1 MPSLRVSLGYE
12 VEVRGRTKDVEK
24 RAFDGAVA
32 QAELADDLGY
42 EAVWFVEH
50 HFTRGFSHSSAPDL
64 ILAAISQRTRR
75 LRLGLG
81 VVLLPF
87 QSPVRTAE
95 RVATLD
101 VLSGGRVEF
110 GTGRG
115 ASPLE
120 YQAFDR
126 PFERSRRIWEESL
139 DAVLRI
145 WAAEGGPVTI
155 DTPYFTVPGVSVHPR
170 PAQDPHP
177 PVWVASTSRDGYRA
191 AARRGYHLLGMTM
204 LKGVDDVAEDIA
216 EYRRTLAEH
225 GFDPDTRRV
234 ALMVPWHVAPTRD
247 EAVATAADAVLWYI
261 RRQVNLVTPPDYYDA
276 RHATHRVL
284 GQLAAGMPAE
294 AALETLRDHRMVVI
308 DDVEGSR
315 RAVDRI
321 RAAGATD
328 LILQAQVGGLDHE
341 HVCDTI
347 KLFHREVEPG
357 RAWRGQGTQEGP
369 ASG

>member
-12 VEVRGRTKDVEK
+12 VEVRGRTRDVEK
-24 RAFDGAVA
+24 RAFDAVVA
-32 QAELADDLGY
+32 QAELADELGY
-42 EAVWFVEH
+42 EAVWMVEH

-64 ILAAISQRTRR
+64 TLAAISQRTRR

-115 ASPLE
+115 ASPVE

-126 PFERSRRIWEESL
+126 PFEQSRRIWEDSL
-139 DAVLRI
+139 DAVLEI
-145 WAAEGGPVTI
+145 WGADGAPVTI
-155 DTPYFTVPGVSVHPR
+155 ANPYFAVPGVSVHPR
-170 PAQDPHP
+170 PLQDPHP
-177 PVWVASTSRDGYRA
+177 PVWAASTSLDGYRA

-204 LKGVDDVAEDIA
+204 LKGLDDVAEDIA
-216 EYRRTLAEH
+216 AYKATLAEH
-225 GFDPDTRRV
+225 GFDPATRRV
-234 ALMVPWHVAPTRD
+234 ALMIPWHVAPTRD
-247 EAVATAADAVLWYI
+247 EAIATSADAVLWYI

-284 GQLAAGMPAE
+284 GQLAAGMPPEE
-294 AALETLRDHRMVVI
+294 ALQTLRDHHMVVI
-308 DDVEGSR
+308 DDVAGSR
-315 RAVDRI
+315 RAVERV

-328 LILQAQVGGLDHE
+328 LILQAQVGGLGHE
-341 HVCDTI
+341 HVCNAI
-347 KLFHREVEPG
+347 KLFRQEVAPADSAEIG
-357 RAWRGQGTQEGP
+357 RGP
-369 ASG
+369 